1 MEIKARYVLIGLFV
15 LAVIVGGFGF
25 VYWLNNSGGLN
36 QRTAYRIEFDGSI
49 SGLWVGSDV
58 LFNGLTVGEVTSL
71 DLVPENPGQV
81 VATIAVDSRT
91 PVRADT
97 RIGLVFGGLTGTAA
111 VALAGG
117 SPTAPPLTSANGEPP
132 TLHAD
137 SSAAK
142 DLTQA
147 ARDTL
152 ARIDKLV
159 ADNSAAVTDV
169 ITNINTFTAALGRNS
184 GKVDGILQGLEKL
197 TGGGKVEPQ
206 AIYDL
211 TPPAAFPAIATLPS
225 AQLGILTPVAVI
237 SLDTRRILV
246 QTADGESPAFPEVQW
261 ADNIPALVQARL
273 VQSFENAKY
282 LKVGADGGDLTAD
295 FKLAV
300 DIRRF
305 RVATSPEPAR
315 ADVEFS
321 AKVLDQDGKV
331 VDARVFSA
339 TAPVSAT
346 DKSAVAADAIDTAFG
361 TSVTEL
367 VTWTLE
373 AMNKS
378 SADIAEPEADPAPA
392 P

>member
-1 MEIKARYVLIGLFV
+1 MEIRARYVLIGLFV

-25 VYWLNNSGGLN
+25 VYWLNNSGGLG
-36 QRTAYRIEFDGSI
+36 QRAAYRIEFDGSI

-58 LFNGLTVGEVTSL
+58 MFNGLTVGEVTSL

-81 VATIAVDSRT
+81 MATIAVDSRT

-111 VALAGG
+111 IALTGG
-117 SPTAPPLTSANGEPP
+117 SSTALPLTSTNGEPP
-132 TLHAD
+132 TLTAD
-137 SSAAK
+137 SAAMK

-152 ARIDKLV
+152 GRIDKLL
-159 ADNSAAVTDV
+159 ADNSAAVTDA
-169 ITNINTFTAALGRNS
+169 ITNIDAFSAALGRNS
-184 GKVDGILQGLEKL
+184 GKVDGILGGLEKL

-211 TPPAAFPAIATLPS
+211 TPPTAFPALTALPS
-225 AQLGILTPVAVI
+225 TQLGILTPAAVI
-237 SLDTRRILV
+237 SLDTRRIMV
-246 QTADGESPAFPEVQW
+246 RTADGEAPAFPEVQW

-305 RVATSPEPAR
+305 DVANSPEPAK
-315 ADVEFS
+315 ADVEVS
-321 AKVLDQDGKV
+321 AKLLDEDGRV
-331 VDARVFSA
+331 VDARVFSSS
-339 TAPVSAT
+339 APVT
-346 DKSAVAADAIDTAFG
+346 AIDNAAIAAKAIDAAFG
-361 TSVTEL
+361 IAATEL
-367 VTWTLE
+367 VTWTIE
-373 AMNKS
+373 AMNKT
-378 SADIAEPEADPAPA
+378 SAAVAEPTTAP
-392 P
+392 